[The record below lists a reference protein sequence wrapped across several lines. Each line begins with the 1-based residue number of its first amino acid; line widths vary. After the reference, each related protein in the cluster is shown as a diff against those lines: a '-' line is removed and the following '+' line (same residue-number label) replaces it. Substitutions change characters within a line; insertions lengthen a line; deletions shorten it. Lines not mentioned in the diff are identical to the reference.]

1 MTEFDRYGLF
11 EYFLSEAEDHI
22 NTLDRGI
29 SELGTAQDTDPILE
43 EMLRAAH
50 TLKGAAALVK
60 LNVTSTIAHRM
71 EDILEELR
79 DSERRA
85 TKGILEILSYMLD
98 AIKGLIYDISE
109 GREEGAGVEQGVFA
123 KVDELM
129 EKEKAEPVYPVP
141 APQEILESEEVSEE
155 ISETFPV
162 EIPLPEKREA
172 IGRRREDFE
181 FFSGN
186 FVKVDVR
193 KVEEMLNLIGE
204 ITIKKNYLLQKTKD
218 TGDIADEIFFVG
230 RRLLKEVD
238 NFAERYGYSLPGNI
252 KYIDP
257 LLSEFGELEF
267 DRYDDLNLFSRKL
280 QEITSDIAEA
290 LRELSDFF
298 GTFGDNVKNIDNLI
312 KLLRSDISE
321 SRMIDIGRL
330 LQRFVRPVKEMAK
343 QYDKKIELMIS
354 GGDTKIDKVI
364 FERLFDPL
372 MHILRNALIHGIE
385 SPAERLQKGKKEEG
399 LVFLSAKRE
408 GNAVIVEVNDNGRG
422 IDTERL
428 LNQAVKDGLFRNDY
442 TPSKEEL
449 LSLIFMPG
457 FTTSETA
464 DMASGR
470 GMGMSAVRRLIS
482 AINGVVEMDTDSGSG
497 TTFRIKVPS
506 TLVITNAI
514 VFSSGDV
521 EFIMPASLIEE
532 IIMLDVK
539 PDQEE
544 SPSAINYRE
553 TNIPVR
559 NLSEI
564 LGIAIKTD
572 KLSRPVIVCNVSN
585 KRAGLI
591 VDEIVGQE
599 ETIIKPI
606 NRFLGGL
613 HLYSGTTISGDGK
626 VRLVINPL
634 RIFEEQI
641 QPVVVKPVGVESY
654 VGRRILI
661 VDDSLS
667 VRKYVG
673 AFLEARKFRI
683 YSASNGAEALEV
695 LEETPVD
702 MIITDLEMP
711 VMHGYELISRLKESD
726 RLKEIPVIVL
736 TSRSA
741 GKHREKALQSG
752 ASGYLI
758 KPFDEK
764 SLLEI
769 LKRHL
774 STADRT

>member
-29 SELGTAQDTDPILE
+29 SELGTARDTDPILE

-60 LNVTSTIAHRM
+60 LNSTSTIAHRM

-79 DSERRA
+79 DSEMRA

-109 GREEGAGVEQGVFA
+109 GRGEGPGVEQDVFA
-123 KVDELM
+123 KVDEFM

-155 ISETFPV
+155 ISEAFPV

-172 IGRRREDFE
+172 VGRRKEDFE

-280 QEITSDIAEA
+280 QEITNDIAEA
-290 LRELSDFF
+290 LRELSEFF
-298 GTFGDNVKNIDNLI
+298 STFGDNVKNMDDLI

-330 LQRFVRPVKEMAK
+330 FQRFVRPVKEMAK
-343 QYDKKIELMIS
+343 QYDRKTELLIA

-399 LVFLSAKRE
+399 LVFLSARRE

-428 LNQAVKDGLFRNDY
+428 FNQAVKDGLFRNDY

-553 TNIPVR
+553 TNIPAR

-591 VDEIVGQE
+591 IDEIVGLE

-654 VGRRILI
+654 AGRRILI

-673 AFLEARKFRI
+673 AFLEARKFKI
-683 YSASNGAEALEV
+683 YIASNGAEALEV

-769 LKRHL
+769 LRTHL
-774 STADRT
+774 STAERT